1 MNKKDIL
8 NSAEVAHME
17 LVEEYRLNYVGQVA
31 YIDEKELEQWR
42 KEVLSVT
49 CAIALLKYELN
60 CEIYDDGEID
70 EKTMCNFI
78 SRLLAFAAADKNE
91 AVLGLSKVFEVLDV
105 NVARAQGGVSG
116 TKKTDKKAKT

>member
-1 MNKKDIL
+1 MTKQDIL

-49 CAIALLKYELN
+49 CAIALLKHELN